1 MAANQQDLKGRLA
14 ERAQNLPTQTG
25 EKPKTIADYINSMK
39 GEIAKALPKHIT
51 ADRLARVALTTIR
64 TNPKLQQCSVQSLLA
79 GIMQAA
85 QLGLEPGLLGHCYL
99 VPYGQEAQFIIGYK
113 GMIDLM
119 WRSGMYKTLYVAD
132 VCENDEFAYER
143 GDSPRLLHKPLLTG
157 DRGKTIGY
165 YLFAEYQNGGKFW
178 HFMTIHD
185 IEQHRKRSRAKDN
198 GPWVTDYDAMCRKTV
213 VRDASRWMPMSI
225 ELQRQLAQDGL
236 VKRDI
241 DADMTEVP
249 GTNPDFMDAQ
259 FTVKDEQVAGT
270 TGGEAATQ

>member
-1 MAANQQDLKGRLA
+1 MAQQSTLKDRMVEQAAKSQLA
-14 ERAQNLPTQTG
+14 PADN
-25 EKPKTIADYINSMK
+25 KPIKTIADYINRMK

-64 TNPKLQQCSVQSLLA
+64 MNPKLQECSVESLLA

-85 QLGLEPGLLGHCYL
+85 QLGLEPGLLGQCYL
-99 VPYGQEAQFIIGYK
+99 VPYGKEAQFIIGYK

-119 WRSGMYKTLYVAD
+119 WRSGMYKTLFVEV
-132 VCENDEFAYER
+132 VCENDEFVYER
-143 GDSPRLLHKPLLTG
+143 GSEPKLIHKPRITG
-157 DRGKTIGY
+157 DRGKPIGY

-178 HFMTIHD
+178 HFMTIQE
-185 IEQHRKRSRAKDN
+185 IERHRARSRAKDN

-236 VKRDI
+236 VKREI
-241 DADMTEVP
+241 DTDMTEVP
-249 GTNPDFMDAQ
+249 GINPDVMEADFRVMD
-259 FTVKDEQVAGT
+259 EPAGDT
-270 TGGEAATQ
+270 EGEVS